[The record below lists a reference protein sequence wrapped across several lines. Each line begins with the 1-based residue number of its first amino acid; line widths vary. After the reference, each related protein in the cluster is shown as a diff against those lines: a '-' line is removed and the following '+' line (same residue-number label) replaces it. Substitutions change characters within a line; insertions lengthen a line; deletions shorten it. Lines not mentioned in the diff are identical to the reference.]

1 MSVSIDKTSTLRANM
16 KHHEPIILENHPADS
31 RVKICEDGIVQ
42 TLSSR
47 MGTGGEHASRDYLRW
62 NGTGNGNSG
71 NGVAFAIVGDH
82 EDRPTDFTNL
92 VVYGRDDL
100 HS

>member
-1 MSVSIDKTSTLRANM
+1 MNSIATDSDHIPCVLVLNDQGGGVMSVSIDKTSTLRANM

-47 MGTGGEHASRDYLRW
+47 MGTGG
-62 NGTGNGNSG
+62 G
-71 NGVAFAIVGDH
+71 
-82 EDRPTDFTNL
+82 
-92 VVYGRDDL
+92 
-100 HS
+100 